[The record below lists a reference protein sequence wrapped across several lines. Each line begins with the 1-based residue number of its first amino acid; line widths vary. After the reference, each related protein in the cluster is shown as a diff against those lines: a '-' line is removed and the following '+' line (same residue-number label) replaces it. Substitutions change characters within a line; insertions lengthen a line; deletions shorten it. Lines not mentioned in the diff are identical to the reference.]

1 MKKIALVLFGAL
13 LLASCSK
20 EFYSDNS
27 DEWMGTYSGSE
38 YAGYE
43 YMMCVADNL
52 IVDNLKQ
59 MEIALFIESQG
70 STSST
75 RFVFNG
81 SLWTVGNEWT
91 VAEKN
96 PSLSG
101 LKIKR
106 AAADST
112 WTLSRNGKYSFNGN
126 EFDTDYEMD
135 VRMHPDTTYRAT
147 GDHFWWDV
155 TLRKCNRSEDMG
167 YRSEVTT
174 PTGTVLEYTY
184 GSMGSWAYCYGVL
197 GMKVFKDADLVDV
210 CRLQLTGGRYN
221 NPYLRNL

>member
-1 MKKIALVLFGAL
+1 MKKISLIVLAVL
-13 LLASCSK
+13 LLGSCSRD
-20 EFYSDNS
+20 FLGSDN
-27 DEWMGTYSGSE
+27 EWSGTYSGSE

-59 MEIALFIESQG
+59 MEIALYVESQG

-75 RFVFNG
+75 RFKFNG
-81 SLWTVGNEWT
+81 SIWTVGNEWT

-96 PSLSG
+96 RSLAG

-135 VRMHPDTTYRAT
+135 VRMHPDTSSRASN
-147 GDHFWWDV
+147 DHFWWDV
-155 TLRKCNRSEDMG
+155 TLKKCNRTEDMG
-167 YRSEVTT
+167 YRSEITT

-184 GSMGSWAYCYGVL
+184 GSMGGWAYCYGVL
-197 GMKVFKDADLVDV
+197 GMRVFKDEELVDV
-210 CRLQLTGGRYN
+210 CRLQLTGNRYN